1 MSGDPPDERHE
12 NCMAVKSLK
21 VASALT
27 SYLIVLELLNYQKLS
42 PAICLVWQEWTQG
55 SGL

>member
-12 NCMAVKSLK
+12 NSMAVKSLK